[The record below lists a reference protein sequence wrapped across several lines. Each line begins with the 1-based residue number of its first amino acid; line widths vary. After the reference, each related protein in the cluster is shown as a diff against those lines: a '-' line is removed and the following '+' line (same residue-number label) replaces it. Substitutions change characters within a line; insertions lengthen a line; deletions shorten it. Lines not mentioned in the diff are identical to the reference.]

1 MIEFLRAGPQP
12 VSAIVEHLELL
23 AAVQLNVGDLF
34 RQEVLFKAGLTPTDL
49 LHTEDRF
56 TKWSGEAANH
66 ALSAF
71 AKMRQRTPEDVREQV
86 WAEMKEIIL
95 RAVVTFLSE
104 RQFSANGRA
113 TGDMGQWLFDN
124 ALYQKHPHLH
134 TSFHLDL
141 PIIGIGAPAGI
152 FLPEVADILH
162 TDLILPDHHEV
173 ANAVGAVAG
182 SVMVS
187 EELRVYPRL
196 SMESMEVIGFYVQT
210 NEGRDLFDEEED
222 ALEYARQLS
231 QERALGAALRAG
243 ADNPQVVIEE
253 ISDGLDSYRIRAE
266 AMGNPRL
273 AR

>member
-1 MIEFLRAGPQP
+1 
-12 VSAIVEHLELL
+12 
-23 AAVQLNVGDLF
+23 
-34 RQEVLFKAGLTPTDL
+34 
-49 LHTEDRF
+49 
-56 TKWSGEAANH
+56 
-66 ALSAF
+66 
-71 AKMRQRTPEDVREQV
+71 
-86 WAEMKEIIL
+86 
-95 RAVVTFLSE
+95 
-104 RQFSANGRA
+104 
-113 TGDMGQWLFDN
+113 
-124 ALYQKHPHLH
+124 
-134 TSFHLDL
+134 L

-196 SMESMEVIGFYVQT
+196 SVDSMEVVGFYVQT
-210 NEGRDLFDEEED
+210 NEGRELFEEEEE
-222 ALEYARQLS
+222 ALEHARHLS
-231 QERALGAALRAG
+231 QDRALGAALRAG

-253 ISDGLDSYRIRAE
+253 ISDGMDSYRIRAK